1 MTDLI
6 EGFALISVNDKG
18 EGTLYELDDTI
29 KSFTFFDVDRDTV
42 FDMDDE
48 YINSTLTPEGVK
60 DSLVM
65 VYFTICSELDY
76 FGDYDEWIEIE
87 SYKVLQENHC
97 SNYLKNLRQVIGS
110 LRIDP
115 LFMDPGEVI
124 PDIIEQEVER
134 LIHDYESFFGKKFE
148 E

>member
-1 MTDLI
+1 MRLI
-6 EGFALISVNDKG
+6 DGFALISVNDKG
-18 EGTLYELDDTI
+18 EGKLYELDDTI
-29 KSFTFFDVDRDTV
+29 KSFTFFDVDRDIE

-65 VYFTICSELDY
+65 VYFTICSERDY

-87 SYKVLQENHC
+87 SYKVLQENHA

-124 PDIIEQEVER
+124 PDIVEKEVAR

-148 E
+148 K